1 MLLDKEEKLL
11 NSLYNQSKLGFSKQM
26 LTQAIQNVVLDEKV
40 RGEALSLE
48 QFGRLTNE
56 IEKMQK

>member
-1 MLLDKEEKLL
+1 
-11 NSLYNQSKLGFSKQM
+11 M